1 MSVQK
6 KAKLFSLRCLLMD
19 LIRITGALPGLVWL
33 RPKIRYTA
41 KQAKKRLRGGVLVI
55 ANHTSFI
62 DPACMMYVLWYRRL
76 YFVCHQ
82 AFVETKAGPFFRAAG
97 CLIPINADN
106 FSVGSFRSITE
117 SLRDGKAVTL
127 FPEGHVNKG
136 DEMLEFKSGMVLIS
150 MQSKR
155 PIVPVY
161 IKPRKHWYSRLEAV
175 VDEPV
180 DITEMCGGM
189 PAFSKIREVTK
200 LLQERE
206 ASLADHL
213 TRKR

>member
-55 ANHTSFI
+55 A
-62 DPACMMYVLWYRRL
+62 
-76 YFVCHQ
+76 

-161 IKPRKHWYSRLEAV
+161 LKPRRHWYSRLKAV
-175 VDEPV
+175 VGEPV
-180 DITEMCGGM
+180 DITSLSEGR
-189 PAFSKIREVTK
+189 PAFSKIQEVTA
-200 LLQERE
+200 LLKKRE
-206 ASLADHL
+206 EELEAFAE
-213 TRKR
+213 TI

>member
-19 LIRITGALPGLVWL
+19 LIRVTGALPGLVWL

-41 KQAKKRLRGGVLVI
+41 KQAKKRLLGGVLVI

-161 IKPRKHWYSRLEAV
+161 LKPRRHWYSRLKAV
-175 VDEPV
+175 VGEPV
-180 DITEMCGGM
+180 DITSLSEGR
-189 PAFSKIREVTK
+189 PAFSKIQEVTA
-200 LLQERE
+200 LLKKRE
-206 ASLADHL
+206 EELEAFAE
-213 TRKR
+213 TI

>member
-19 LIRITGALPGLVWL
+19 LIRVTGALPGLVWL
-33 RPKIRYTA
+33 RPKIRYTS

-82 AFVETKAGPFFRAAG
+82 AFVETKAGPFF
-97 CLIPINADN
+97 
-106 FSVGSFRSITE
+106 E

-161 IKPRKHWYSRLEAV
+161 LKPRRHWYSRLKAV
-175 VDEPV
+175 VGEPV
-180 DITEMCGGM
+180 DITSLSEGR
-189 PAFSKIREVTK
+189 PAFSKIQEVTA
-200 LLQERE
+200 LLKKRE
-206 ASLADHL
+206 EELEAFAE
-213 TRKR
+213 TI

>member
-82 AFVETKAGPFFRAAG
+82 AFVETKAGPFFH
-97 CLIPINADN
+97 
-106 FSVGSFRSITE
+106 E

-161 IKPRKHWYSRLEAV
+161 LKPRRHWYSRLKAV
-175 VDEPV
+175 VGEPV
-180 DITEMCGGM
+180 DITSLSEGR
-189 PAFSKIREVTK
+189 PAFSKIQEVTA
-200 LLQERE
+200 LLKKRE
-206 ASLADHL
+206 EELEAFAE
-213 TRKR
+213 TI

>member
-161 IKPRKHWYSRLEAV
+161 LKPRRHWYSRLKAV
-175 VDEPV
+175 VGEPV
-180 DITEMCGGM
+180 DITSLSEGR
-189 PAFSKIREVTK
+189 PAFSKIQEVTA
-200 LLQERE
+200 LLKKRE
-206 ASLADHL
+206 EELEVFAE
-213 TRKR
+213 TI

>member
-6 KAKLFSLRCLLMD
+6 KAKLFSLLCLLMD

-161 IKPRKHWYSRLEAV
+161 LKPRRHWYSRLKAV
-175 VDEPV
+175 VGEPV
-180 DITEMCGGM
+180 DITSLSEGR
-189 PAFSKIREVTK
+189 PAFSKIQEVTA
-200 LLQERE
+200 LLKKRE
-206 ASLADHL
+206 EELEAFAE
-213 TRKR
+213 TI

>member
-161 IKPRKHWYSRLEAV
+161 LKPRRHWYSRLKAV
-175 VDEPV
+175 VGEPV
-180 DITEMCGGM
+180 DITALSEGR
-189 PAFSKIREVTK
+189 PAFSKIQEVTA
-200 LLQERE
+200 LLKKRE
-206 ASLADHL
+206 DELEAFAE
-213 TRKR
+213 TI

>member
-19 LIRITGALPGLVWL
+19 LIRITGALPGFVWL

-161 IKPRKHWYSRLEAV
+161 LKPRRHWYSRLKAV
-175 VDEPV
+175 VGEPV
-180 DITEMCGGM
+180 DITSLSEGR
-189 PAFSKIREVTK
+189 PAFSKIQEVTA
-200 LLQERE
+200 LLKKRE
-206 ASLADHL
+206 EELEAFAE
-213 TRKR
+213 TI

>member
-62 DPACMMYVLWYRRL
+62 DPASMMYVLWYRRL

-161 IKPRKHWYSRLEAV
+161 LKPRRHWYSRLKAV
-175 VDEPV
+175 VGEPV
-180 DITEMCGGM
+180 DITSLSEGR
-189 PAFSKIREVTK
+189 PAFSKIQEVTA
-200 LLQERE
+200 LLKKRE
-206 ASLADHL
+206 EELEAFAE
-213 TRKR
+213 TI

>member
-117 SLRDGKAVTL
+117 SLKDGKAVTL

-161 IKPRKHWYSRLEAV
+161 LKPRRHWYSRLKAV
-175 VDEPV
+175 VGEPV
-180 DITEMCGGM
+180 DITALSEGR
-189 PAFSKIREVTK
+189 PAFSKIQEVTA
-200 LLQERE
+200 LL
-206 ASLADHL
+206 
-213 TRKR
+213 RKREEELEAFAETI

>member
-117 SLRDGKAVTL
+117 SLRNGKAVTL

-161 IKPRKHWYSRLEAV
+161 LKPRRHWYSRLKAV
-175 VDEPV
+175 VGEPV
-180 DITEMCGGM
+180 DITSLSEGR
-189 PAFSKIREVTK
+189 PAFSKIQEVTA
-200 LLQERE
+200 LLKKRE
-206 ASLADHL
+206 EELEAFAE
-213 TRKR
+213 TI

>member
-19 LIRITGALPGLVWL
+19 LIRITGALLGLVWL

-161 IKPRKHWYSRLEAV
+161 LKPRRHWYSRLKAV
-175 VDEPV
+175 VGEPV
-180 DITEMCGGM
+180 DITSLSEGR
-189 PAFSKIREVTK
+189 PAFSKIQEVTA
-200 LLQERE
+200 LLKKRE
-206 ASLADHL
+206 EELEAFAE
-213 TRKR
+213 TI

>member
-33 RPKIRYTA
+33 RPKIRYTS

-82 AFVETKAGPFFRAAG
+82 AFVETKAGPFFHAAG

-161 IKPRKHWYSRLEAV
+161 LKPRRHWYSRLKAV
-175 VDEPV
+175 VGEPV
-180 DITEMCGGM
+180 DITSLSEGR
-189 PAFSKIREVTK
+189 PAFSKIQEVTA
-200 LLQERE
+200 LLKKRE
-206 ASLADHL
+206 EELEAFAE
-213 TRKR
+213 TI

>member
-161 IKPRKHWYSRLEAV
+161 LKPRRHWYSRLKAV
-175 VDEPV
+175 VGEPV
-180 DITEMCGGM
+180 DITALSEGR
-189 PAFSKIREVTK
+189 PAFSKIQEVTA
-200 LLQERE
+200 LLRKHEEELE
-206 ASLADHL
+206 AFAE
-213 TRKR
+213 TI

>member
-33 RPKIRYTA
+33 RPKIRYTT

-161 IKPRKHWYSRLEAV
+161 LKPRRHWYSRLKAV
-175 VDEPV
+175 VGEPV
-180 DITEMCGGM
+180 DITSLSEGR
-189 PAFSKIREVTK
+189 PAFSKIQEVTA
-200 LLQERE
+200 LLKKRE
-206 ASLADHL
+206 EELEAFAE
-213 TRKR
+213 TI

>member
-1 MSVQK
+1 
-6 KAKLFSLRCLLMD
+6 MD

-161 IKPRKHWYSRLEAV
+161 LKPRRHWYSRLKAV
-175 VDEPV
+175 VGEPV
-180 DITEMCGGM
+180 DITSLSEGR
-189 PAFSKIREVTK
+189 PAFSKIQEVTA
-200 LLQERE
+200 LLKKRE
-206 ASLADHL
+206 EELEAFAE
-213 TRKR
+213 TI

>member
-161 IKPRKHWYSRLEAV
+161 LKPRRHWYSRLKAV
-175 VDEPV
+175 VGEPV
-180 DITEMCGGM
+180 DITALSEGR
-189 PAFSKIREVTK
+189 PAFSKIQEVTA
-200 LLQERE
+200 LL
-206 ASLADHL
+206 
-213 TRKR
+213 RKREEELEAFAETI

>member
-33 RPKIRYTA
+33 RPKIRYTS

-161 IKPRKHWYSRLEAV
+161 LKPRRHWYSRLKAV
-175 VDEPV
+175 VGEPV
-180 DITEMCGGM
+180 DITSLSEGR
-189 PAFSKIREVTK
+189 PAFSKIQEVTA
-200 LLQERE
+200 LL
-206 ASLADHL
+206 
-213 TRKR
+213 RKREEELEAFAETI

>member
-106 FSVGSFRSITE
+106 FSVGSLRSITE

-161 IKPRKHWYSRLEAV
+161 LKPRRHWYSRLKAV
-175 VDEPV
+175 VGEPV
-180 DITEMCGGM
+180 DSTALSEGR
-189 PAFSKIREVTK
+189 PAFSKIQEVTARLK
-200 LLQERE
+200 KRE
-206 ASLADHL
+206 EELEAFAE
-213 TRKR
+213 TI

>member
-1 MSVQK
+1 
-6 KAKLFSLRCLLMD
+6 MD

-161 IKPRKHWYSRLEAV
+161 LKPRRHWYSRLKAV
-175 VDEPV
+175 VGEPV
-180 DITEMCGGM
+180 DITSLSEGR
-189 PAFSKIREVTK
+189 PAFSKIQEVTAQLK
-200 LLQERE
+200 KRE
-206 ASLADHL
+206 EELEAFAE
-213 TRKR
+213 TI

>member
-150 MQSKR
+150 MQSKC
-155 PIVPVY
+155 PIVPIY
-161 IKPRKHWYSRLEAV
+161 LKPRKHWWSRLKAV

-180 DITEMCGGM
+180 DITEMYGGM
-189 PAFSKIREVTK
+189 PAFSRIKEVTA

-206 ASLADHL
+206 ARMAELAKTL
-213 TRKR
+213 

>member
-76 YFVCHQ
+76 YFVC
-82 AFVETKAGPFFRAAG
+82 
-97 CLIPINADN
+97 
-106 FSVGSFRSITE
+106 
-117 SLRDGKAVTL
+117 
-127 FPEGHVNKG
+127 PEGHVNKG

-161 IKPRKHWYSRLEAV
+161 LKPRRHWYSRLKAV
-175 VDEPV
+175 VGEPV
-180 DITEMCGGM
+180 DITSLSEGR
-189 PAFSKIREVTK
+189 PAFSKIQEVTA
-200 LLQERE
+200 LLKKRE
-206 ASLADHL
+206 EELEAFAE
-213 TRKR
+213 TI

>member
-82 AFVETKAGPFFRAAG
+82 AFVETKAGPFFHAAG

-136 DEMLEFKSGMVLIS
+136 DEMLEFKSGMVL
-150 MQSKR
+150 MR
-155 PIVPVY
+155 
-161 IKPRKHWYSRLEAV
+161 RHWYSRLKAV
-175 VDEPV
+175 VGEPV
-180 DITEMCGGM
+180 DITSLSEGR
-189 PAFSKIREVTK
+189 PAFSKIQEVTA
-200 LLQERE
+200 LLKKRE
-206 ASLADHL
+206 EELEAFAE
-213 TRKR
+213 TI

>member
-161 IKPRKHWYSRLEAV
+161 LKPRRHWYSRLKAV
-175 VDEPV
+175 VGEPV
-180 DITEMCGGM
+180 DITSLSEGR
-189 PAFSKIREVTK
+189 PAFSKIQEVTA
-200 LLQERE
+200 LLKKRE
-206 ASLADHL
+206 EELEAFAE
-213 TRKR
+213 TI

>member
-161 IKPRKHWYSRLEAV
+161 LKPRRHWYSRLKAV
-175 VDEPV
+175 VGEPV
-180 DITEMCGGM
+180 DITALSEGR
-189 PAFSKIREVTK
+189 PAFSKIQEVTA
-200 LLQERE
+200 LLKKRE
-206 ASLADHL
+206 EELEAFAE
-213 TRKR
+213 TI

>member
-19 LIRITGALPGLVWL
+19 LIRVTGALPGLVWL

-161 IKPRKHWYSRLEAV
+161 LKPRRHWYSRLKAV
-175 VDEPV
+175 VGEPV
-180 DITEMCGGM
+180 DITTLSEGR
-189 PAFSKIREVTK
+189 PAFSKIQEVTA
-200 LLQERE
+200 LLKKRE
-206 ASLADHL
+206 EELEAFAE
-213 TRKR
+213 TI

>member
-161 IKPRKHWYSRLEAV
+161 LKPRRHWYSRLKAV
-175 VDEPV
+175 VGEPV
-180 DITEMCGGM
+180 DITVLSEGR
-189 PAFSKIREVTK
+189 PAFSKIQEVTA
-200 LLQERE
+200 LLKKRE
-206 ASLADHL
+206 EELEAFAE
-213 TRKR
+213 TI

>member
-19 LIRITGALPGLVWL
+19 LIRVTGALPGLVWL

-161 IKPRKHWYSRLEAV
+161 LKPRRHWYSRLKAV
-175 VDEPV
+175 VGEPV
-180 DITEMCGGM
+180 DITSLSEGR
-189 PAFSKIREVTK
+189 PAFSKIQEVTA
-200 LLQERE
+200 LL
-206 ASLADHL
+206 
-213 TRKR
+213 RKREEELEAFAETI

>member
-19 LIRITGALPGLVWL
+19 LIRVTGALPGLVWL

-161 IKPRKHWYSRLEAV
+161 LKPRRHWYSRLKAV
-175 VDEPV
+175 VGEPV
-180 DITEMCGGM
+180 DITALSEGR
-189 PAFSKIREVTK
+189 PAFSKIQEVTA
-200 LLQERE
+200 LL
-206 ASLADHL
+206 
-213 TRKR
+213 RKREEELEAFAETI

>member
-19 LIRITGALPGLVWL
+19 LIRITGVLPGLVWL

-161 IKPRKHWYSRLEAV
+161 LKPRRHWYSRLKAV
-175 VDEPV
+175 VGEPV
-180 DITEMCGGM
+180 DITSLSEGR
-189 PAFSKIREVTK
+189 PAFSKIQEVTA
-200 LLQERE
+200 LLKKRE
-206 ASLADHL
+206 EELEAFAE
-213 TRKR
+213 TI